1 MSVHCFA
8 VSTPMTLWSA
18 DAPGPGPF
26 LEFNGTHPPRLIL
39 PLTYVLVL
47 KPKNWNLRN
56 DDVERNAMSA
66 SLTSVVRKR
75 SGSKT
80 KRSVADHRS
89 H

>member
-1 MSVHCFA
+1 MSVHCFG

-18 DAPGPGPF
+18 DAPGLGPF
-26 LEFNGTHPPRLIL
+26 LEFNGTHPPHLTR
-39 PLTYVLVL
+39 PLTYVLVV

-56 DDVERNAMSA
+56 DDVERNAMST
-66 SLTSVVRKR
+66 SLTSAVRKG

-80 KRSVADHRS
+80 KRSVADHQS